1 MVGRSASALMKTAQM
16 LAAKGNDSMIEL
28 AEGHVGPKSPAEAP
42 RRGSTDTR
50 RTCQPHEAEL
60 LLRKQLE
67 GSTEIDWDEE
77 KEKIYERLV
86 KATAGLQL
94 DTPIE

>member
-1 MVGRSASALMKTAQM
+1 LFLPDADRHVLPSMLTAR
-16 LAAKGNDSMIEL
+16 ARHYD
-28 AEGHVGPKSPAEAP
+28 V
-42 RRGSTDTR
+42 RR
-50 RTCQPHEAEL
+50 EEL